1 MKKTTL
7 SIALF
12 MTIGLITN
20 AQNAINLTKGQKTH
34 LVNKSISTVKQNVMG
49 QEMEIKSDITID
61 IDVEIK
67 ETTPDILLIQ
77 TIKKVQ
83 LKSEGMGNS
92 MEFDSEKK
100 EDRENQLGQ
109 MISPILD
116 KPFEFHINKV
126 GILIENK
133 QVDQTFEAVKN
144 ILGDIDELN
153 SEIVIAVPKSIKVGD
168 HWSEDQ
174 NKDANNKSK
183 IDYLVKSVLNDEA
196 VLNFNGNIDKKQTK
210 TMQGMEAKVTA
221 NTMSIGELT
230 VNIKTGLIKEK
241 KADLTSKGTTEVMGQ
256 NIPFTVIRSTFSSN
270 K

>member
-34 LVNKSISTVKQNVMG
+34 LVNKSISVVKQNAMG

-61 IDVEIK
+61 IDVVIK
-67 ETTPDILLIQ
+67 ETTPDIFLTH

-92 MEFDSEKK
+92 MAFDSEKK

-109 MISPILD
+109 MLSGILD
-116 KPFEFHINKV
+116 KPLDFHITNA
-126 GILIENK
+126 GMLIENK
-133 QVDQTFEAVKN
+133 QVDQTFEAAKN

-153 SEIVIAVPKSIKVGD
+153 SEIIVAVPKNIKVGD
-168 HWSEDQ
+168 HWSDEQ

-183 IDYLVKSVLNDEA
+183 IDYIVKSVINDDA
-196 VLNFNGNIDKKQTK
+196 VLSFNGSIDKKQTK
-210 TMQGMEAKVTA
+210 TMQGMEANVTA

-230 VNIKTGLIKEK
+230 VSIKTGLIKEK

-256 NIPFTVIRSTFSSN
+256 NIPFTVTRSTKSVTN
-270 K
+270 